1 MKQYLIKH
9 IFSIFLLLAFS
20 ACSKDKK
27 PSLPDDKEE
36 DTEIE
41 VPNEPE
47 VAKSIGFFLDNWVP
61 KSFRNPPSKS
71 VSKPIE
77 SASVSVSID
86 MSKVITKVSPSL
98 FGNNTNPYMTQI
110 ITEPVLMDHIK
121 NLNPHVL
128 RFPGGNISSVY
139 FWNQLPDKRPNDV
152 PDRLFDSNG
161 NPEDAYY
168 WVGKNEASWT
178 LSLDNFYRVLA
189 QTSSTGMITIN
200 YGYARYGTS

>member
-36 DTEIE
+36 ETEIE

-47 VAKSIGFFLDNWVP
+47 LAKSIGFFLDNWVP

-77 SASVSVSID
+77 SA
-86 MSKVITKVSPSL
+86 L
-98 FGNNTNPYMTQI
+98 
-110 ITEPVLMDHIK
+110 
-121 NLNPHVL
+121 
-128 RFPGGNISSVY
+128 
-139 FWNQLPDKRPNDV
+139 
-152 PDRLFDSNG
+152 
-161 NPEDAYY
+161 
-168 WVGKNEASWT
+168 
-178 LSLDNFYRVLA
+178 
-189 QTSSTGMITIN
+189 
-200 YGYARYGTS
+200 